1 MYVSFSNSLP
11 YYTHLFIELSKVYTF
26 KRSSYCCTL
35 RFHAHTCRYMSDSEL
50 LYEISNNRQ
59 IVSDIER
66 SNEVIDLE
74 KLFSSLTPGRRRVA
88 VAAVEIYKRQQSQQV
103 ERREIFW
110 SADIYELMGPL
121 IGDLPNEEF
130 WVISLNQSAKLI
142 KKVRISVGGI
152 TQTSADIRLIMRV
165 LIDTRATQFAAVH
178 NHPSGNIRPSNEDKK
193 LTEQLKKAAGLFNI
207 RMIDHVIITNG
218 GYYSFGDEGLI

>member
-1 MYVSFSNSLP
+1 MD
-11 YYTHLFIELSKVYTF
+11 TLFDSP
-26 KRSSYCCTL
+26 
-35 RFHAHTCRYMSDSEL
+35 CRYMSDSEL
-50 LYEISNNRQ
+50 LYEIINNRQ

-103 ERREIFW
+103 ERREIFG

-165 LIDTRATQFAAVH
+165 LIDTGATQFAAVH
-178 NHPSGNIRPSNEDKK
+178 NHPSGNIRPSNEDKR
-193 LTEQLKKAAGLFNI
+193 LTEQLKKAAGLLNI

>member
-1 MYVSFSNSLP
+1 MD
-11 YYTHLFIELSKVYTF
+11 TLFDSP
-26 KRSSYCCTL
+26 
-35 RFHAHTCRYMSDSEL
+35 CRYMSDSEL

-103 ERREIFW
+103 ERREIFG

-178 NHPSGNIRPSNEDKK
+178 NHPSRNIRPSNEDKR

>member
-1 MYVSFSNSLP
+1 MD
-11 YYTHLFIELSKVYTF
+11 TLFDSP
-26 KRSSYCCTL
+26 
-35 RFHAHTCRYMSDSEL
+35 CRYMSDSEL

-74 KLFSSLTPGRRRVA
+74 KLFSSLTPGRRWVA

-103 ERREIFW
+103 ERREIFG
-110 SADIYELMGPL
+110 SADIYKLMGPL

-165 LIDTRATQFAAVH
+165 LIDTGATQFAAVH
-178 NHPSGNIRPSNEDKK
+178 NHPSGNIRPSNEDKR
-193 LTEQLKKAAGLFNI
+193 LTEQLKKAAGLLNI

>member
-1 MYVSFSNSLP
+1 MD
-11 YYTHLFIELSKVYTF
+11 TLFDSP
-26 KRSSYCCTL
+26 
-35 RFHAHTCRYMSDSEL
+35 CRYMSDSEL

-103 ERREIFW
+103 ERREIFG
-110 SADIYELMGPL
+110 SADIYELMGTL

-178 NHPSGNIRPSNEDKK
+178 NHPSGNIRPSNEDKR
-193 LTEQLKKAAGLFNI
+193 LTEQLKKAAGLLNI

>member
-1 MYVSFSNSLP
+1 MN
-11 YYTHLFIELSKVYTF
+11 TLFDND
-26 KRSSYCCTL
+26 
-35 RFHAHTCRYMSDSEL
+35 CRYMSDSEL

-103 ERREIFW
+103 ERREIFG
-110 SADIYELMGPL
+110 SADIYKLMGPL

>member
-1 MYVSFSNSLP
+1 MD
-11 YYTHLFIELSKVYTF
+11 TLFDSP
-26 KRSSYCCTL
+26 
-35 RFHAHTCRYMSDSEL
+35 CRYMSDSEL

-103 ERREIFW
+103 ERREIFG
-110 SADIYELMGPL
+110 SVDIYKLMGPL

-193 LTEQLKKAAGLFNI
+193 LTEQLKKAAGLLNI

>member
-1 MYVSFSNSLP
+1 MN
-11 YYTHLFIELSKVYTF
+11 TLFDND
-26 KRSSYCCTL
+26 
-35 RFHAHTCRYMSDSEL
+35 CRYMSDSEL
-50 LYEISNNRQ
+50 IYEISNNRQ

-193 LTEQLKKAAGLFNI
+193 LTEQLKKAAGLLNI

>member
-1 MYVSFSNSLP
+1 MN
-11 YYTHLFIELSKVYTF
+11 TLFDND
-26 KRSSYCCTL
+26 
-35 RFHAHTCRYMSDSEL
+35 CRYMSDSEL
-50 LYEISNNRQ
+50 IYEISNNRQ

-66 SNEVIDLE
+66 GNEVIDLE

-103 ERREIFW
+103 ERREIFG
-110 SADIYELMGPL
+110 SADIYKLMGPL

-152 TQTSADIRLIMRV
+152 DHTSADIRLIMRV
-165 LIDTRATQFAAVH
+165 LIDTGAVQFTVVH
-178 NHPSGNIRPSNEDKK
+178 NHPSGNSRPSNEDKR

-207 RMIDHVIITNG
+207 RMMDHVIITNG
-218 GYYSFGDEGLI
+218 GYYSFCDEGLI

>member
-1 MYVSFSNSLP
+1 MD
-11 YYTHLFIELSKVYTF
+11 TLFDSP
-26 KRSSYCCTL
+26 
-35 RFHAHTCRYMSDSEL
+35 CRYMSDSEL
-50 LYEISNNRQ
+50 IYEISNNRQ

-103 ERREIFW
+103 ECRQILRSE
-110 SADIYELMGPL
+110 DIYELMGPL

-130 WVISLNQSAKLI
+130 WAISLNQSAKLI

-152 TQTSADIRLIMRV
+152 DQTSADIRLIMRV
-165 LIDTRATQFAAVH
+165 LIDTGATQFAAVH
-178 NHPSGNIRPSNEDKK
+178 NHPSGNIRPSNEDKR
-193 LTEQLKKAAGLFNI
+193 LTEQLKKAAGLLNI

>member
-1 MYVSFSNSLP
+1 MD
-11 YYTHLFIELSKVYTF
+11 TLFDSP
-26 KRSSYCCTL
+26 
-35 RFHAHTCRYMSDSEL
+35 CRYMSDSEL

-103 ERREIFW
+103 ERREIFG
-110 SADIYELMGPL
+110 SADIYKLMGPL

-178 NHPSGNIRPSNEDKK
+178 NHPSGNSRPSNEDKR
-193 LTEQLKKAAGLFNI
+193 LTEQLKKAAGLLNI

>member
-1 MYVSFSNSLP
+1 MD
-11 YYTHLFIELSKVYTF
+11 TLFDSP
-26 KRSSYCCTL
+26 
-35 RFHAHTCRYMSDSEL
+35 CRYMSDSEL

-103 ERREIFW
+103 ERREIFG
-110 SADIYELMGPL
+110 SADIYKLMGPL

-152 TQTSADIRLIMRV
+152 TQTLADIRLIMRV
-165 LIDTRATQFAAVH
+165 LIDTGATQFAAVH
-178 NHPSGNIRPSNEDKK
+178 NHPSGNIRPSNEDKR

>member
-1 MYVSFSNSLP
+1 MD
-11 YYTHLFIELSKVYTF
+11 TLFDSP
-26 KRSSYCCTL
+26 
-35 RFHAHTCRYMSDSEL
+35 CRYMSDSEL

-88 VAAVEIYKRQQSQQV
+88 VAAVEIYKRQQSQQG
-103 ERREIFW
+103 ERREIFG
-110 SADIYELMGPL
+110 SADIYKLMGPL

-165 LIDTRATQFAAVH
+165 LIDTGATQFAAVH
-178 NHPSGNIRPSNEDKK
+178 NHPSGNIRPSNEDKR
-193 LTEQLKKAAGLFNI
+193 LTEQLKKAAGLLNI

>member
-1 MYVSFSNSLP
+1 MD
-11 YYTHLFIELSKVYTF
+11 TLFDSP
-26 KRSSYCCTL
+26 
-35 RFHAHTCRYMSDSEL
+35 CRYMSDSEL

-103 ERREIFW
+103 ERREIFG
-110 SADIYELMGPL
+110 SADIYKLMGPL

-165 LIDTRATQFAAVH
+165 LIDTGATQFAAVH
-178 NHPSGNIRPSNEDKK
+178 NHPSGNIRPSNEDKR
-193 LTEQLKKAAGLFNI
+193 LTEQLKKAAGLLNI
-207 RMIDHVIITNG
+207 RMIDHVIISNG

>member
-1 MYVSFSNSLP
+1 MD
-11 YYTHLFIELSKVYTF
+11 TLFDSP
-26 KRSSYCCTL
+26 
-35 RFHAHTCRYMSDSEL
+35 CRYMSDSEL

-103 ERREIFW
+103 ERREIFG

-152 TQTSADIRLIMRV
+152 DQTSADIRLIMRV
-165 LIDTRATQFAAVH
+165 LIDTGATQFAAVH
-178 NHPSGNIRPSNEDKK
+178 NHPSGNIRPSNEDKR
-193 LTEQLKKAAGLFNI
+193 LTEQLKKAAGLLNI

>member
-1 MYVSFSNSLP
+1 MN
-11 YYTHLFIELSKVYTF
+11 TLFDSP
-26 KRSSYCCTL
+26 
-35 RFHAHTCRYMSDSEL
+35 CRYMSDSEL

-103 ERREIFW
+103 ERREIFGN
-110 SADIYELMGPL
+110 ADIYKLMGPL

-152 TQTSADIRLIMRV
+152 TQTLADIRLIMRV
-165 LIDTRATQFAAVH
+165 LIDTGATQFAAVH
-178 NHPSGNIRPSNEDKK
+178 NHPSGNIRPSNEDKR

-207 RMIDHVIITNG
+207 TMIDHVIITNG

>member
-1 MYVSFSNSLP
+1 ME
-11 YYTHLFIELSKVYTF
+11 TLFDT
-26 KRSSYCCTL
+26 
-35 RFHAHTCRYMSDSEL
+35 ACRYMSDSEL

-66 SNEVIDLE
+66 GNEVIDLE
-74 KLFSSLTPGRRRVA
+74 KLFSSLTPGRKKVA
-88 VAAVEIYKRQQSQQV
+88 MAAVEIYKRQQSQQV
-103 ERREIFW
+103 ERREIFG
-110 SADIYELMGPL
+110 SADIYKLMGPL

-165 LIDTRATQFAAVH
+165 LIDTGATQFAAVH
-178 NHPSGNIRPSNEDKK
+178 NHPSGNSRPSNEDKR
-193 LTEQLKKAAGLFNI
+193 LTEQLNKAAGLFNI
-207 RMIDHVIITNG
+207 RMMDHVIITNG
-218 GYYSFGDEGLI
+218 GYYSFCDEGLI

>member
-1 MYVSFSNSLP
+1 MD
-11 YYTHLFIELSKVYTF
+11 TLFDSP
-26 KRSSYCCTL
+26 
-35 RFHAHTCRYMSDSEL
+35 CRYMSDSEL

-103 ERREIFW
+103 ERREIFG

-152 TQTSADIRLIMRV
+152 TQTLADIRLIMRV
-165 LIDTRATQFAAVH
+165 LIDTGATQFAAVH
-178 NHPSGNIRPSNEDKK
+178 NHPSGNIRPSNEDKR
-193 LTEQLKKAAGLFNI
+193 LTEQLKKAAGLLNI

>member
-1 MYVSFSNSLP
+1 MD
-11 YYTHLFIELSKVYTF
+11 TLFDSP
-26 KRSSYCCTL
+26 
-35 RFHAHTCRYMSDSEL
+35 CRYMSDSEL

-103 ERREIFW
+103 ERREIFG
-110 SADIYELMGPL
+110 SADIYKLMGPL

-193 LTEQLKKAAGLFNI
+193 LTEQLKKAAGLLNI
-207 RMIDHVIITNG
+207 RMIAHVIITNG

>member
-1 MYVSFSNSLP
+1 
-11 YYTHLFIELSKVYTF
+11 
-26 KRSSYCCTL
+26 
-35 RFHAHTCRYMSDSEL
+35 MSDSEL

-103 ERREIFW
+103 ERREIFG
-110 SADIYELMGPL
+110 SADIYKLMGPL

-165 LIDTRATQFAAVH
+165 LIDTGATQFAAVH
-178 NHPSGNIRPSNEDKK
+178 NHPSGNIRPSNEDKR
-193 LTEQLKKAAGLFNI
+193 LTEQLKKAAGLLNI

-218 GYYSFGDEGLI
+218 GYYSVGDEARKRNGTRKAE

>member
-1 MYVSFSNSLP
+1 MD
-11 YYTHLFIELSKVYTF
+11 TLFDSP
-26 KRSSYCCTL
+26 
-35 RFHAHTCRYMSDSEL
+35 CRYMSDSEL

-103 ERREIFW
+103 ERRQIFG
-110 SADIYELMGPL
+110 SADIYKLMGPL

-165 LIDTRATQFAAVH
+165 LIDTGATQFAAVH
-178 NHPSGNIRPSNEDKK
+178 NHPSGNIRPSNEDKR
-193 LTEQLKKAAGLFNI
+193 LTEQLKKAAGLLNI

>member
-1 MYVSFSNSLP
+1 MD
-11 YYTHLFIELSKVYTF
+11 TLFDSP
-26 KRSSYCCTL
+26 
-35 RFHAHTCRYMSDSEL
+35 CRYMSDSEL

-103 ERREIFW
+103 ERREIFG

-152 TQTSADIRLIMRV
+152 DQTSADIRLIMRV
-165 LIDTRATQFAAVH
+165 LIDTGATQFAAVH
-178 NHPSGNIRPSNEDKK
+178 NHPSGNSRPSNEDKR

-207 RMIDHVIITNG
+207 TMIDHVIITNG
-218 GYYSFGDEGLI
+218 EYYSFGDEGLI

>member
-1 MYVSFSNSLP
+1 MD
-11 YYTHLFIELSKVYTF
+11 TLFDSP
-26 KRSSYCCTL
+26 
-35 RFHAHTCRYMSDSEL
+35 CRYMSDSEL

-103 ERREIFW
+103 ERREIFG
-110 SADIYELMGPL
+110 SADIYKLMGPL

-165 LIDTRATQFAAVH
+165 LIDTGATQFAAVH
-178 NHPSGNIRPSNEDKK
+178 NHPSGNIRPSNEDKR
-193 LTEQLKKAAGLFNI
+193 LTEQLKKAAGLLNI

>member
-1 MYVSFSNSLP
+1 MD
-11 YYTHLFIELSKVYTF
+11 TLFDSP
-26 KRSSYCCTL
+26 
-35 RFHAHTCRYMSDSEL
+35 CRYMSDSEL

-103 ERREIFW
+103 ERREIFG
-110 SADIYELMGPL
+110 SADIYKLMGPL

-165 LIDTRATQFAAVH
+165 LIDTGATQFAAVH
-178 NHPSGNIRPSNEDKK
+178 NHPSGNIRPSNEDKR
-193 LTEQLKKAAGLFNI
+193 LTEQLKKAAGLLNI

-218 GYYSFGDEGLI
+218 GYYSFGDEGLIVSIR

>member
-1 MYVSFSNSLP
+1 
-11 YYTHLFIELSKVYTF
+11 
-26 KRSSYCCTL
+26 
-35 RFHAHTCRYMSDSEL
+35 MSDSEL

-103 ERREIFW
+103 ERREIFG
-110 SADIYELMGPL
+110 SADIYKLMGPL

-152 TQTSADIRLIMRV
+152 TQTSADIRLIK
-165 LIDTRATQFAAVH
+165 TGATQFAAVH
-178 NHPSGNIRPSNEDKK
+178 NHPSGNIRPSNEDKR
-193 LTEQLKKAAGLFNI
+193 LTEQLKKAAGLLNI

>member
-1 MYVSFSNSLP
+1 MD
-11 YYTHLFIELSKVYTF
+11 TLFDSP
-26 KRSSYCCTL
+26 
-35 RFHAHTCRYMSDSEL
+35 CRYMSDSEL

-103 ERREIFW
+103 ERREIFG
-110 SADIYELMGPL
+110 SADIYKLMGPL

-165 LIDTRATQFAAVH
+165 LIDTGATQFAAVH
-178 NHPSGNIRPSNEDKK
+178 NHPSGNMRPSNEDKR
-193 LTEQLKKAAGLFNI
+193 LTEQLKKAAGLLNI

>member
-1 MYVSFSNSLP
+1 MD
-11 YYTHLFIELSKVYTF
+11 TLFDSP
-26 KRSSYCCTL
+26 
-35 RFHAHTCRYMSDSEL
+35 CRYMSDSEL

-103 ERREIFW
+103 ERREIFG
-110 SADIYELMGPL
+110 SADIYKLMGPL

-152 TQTSADIRLIMRV
+152 TQTLADIRLIMRV
-165 LIDTRATQFAAVH
+165 LIDTGATQFAAVH

-193 LTEQLKKAAGLFNI
+193 LTEQLKKAAGLLNI

>member
-1 MYVSFSNSLP
+1 MD
-11 YYTHLFIELSKVYTF
+11 TLFDSP
-26 KRSSYCCTL
+26 
-35 RFHAHTCRYMSDSEL
+35 CRYMSDSEL

-103 ERREIFW
+103 ERREIFG
-110 SADIYELMGPL
+110 SADIYKLMGPL

-165 LIDTRATQFAAVH
+165 LIDTGATQFAAVH

>member
-1 MYVSFSNSLP
+1 MD
-11 YYTHLFIELSKVYTF
+11 TLFDSP
-26 KRSSYCCTL
+26 
-35 RFHAHTCRYMSDSEL
+35 CRYMSNSEL

-103 ERREIFW
+103 ERREIFG
-110 SADIYELMGPL
+110 SADIYKLMGPL

-165 LIDTRATQFAAVH
+165 LIDTGATQFAAVH
-178 NHPSGNIRPSNEDKK
+178 NHPSGNIRPSNEDKR
-193 LTEQLKKAAGLFNI
+193 LTEQLKKAAGLLNI

>member
-1 MYVSFSNSLP
+1 MD
-11 YYTHLFIELSKVYTF
+11 TLFDSP
-26 KRSSYCCTL
+26 
-35 RFHAHTCRYMSDSEL
+35 CRYMSDSEL
-50 LYEISNNRQ
+50 LYAISNNRQ

-103 ERREIFW
+103 ERREIFG
-110 SADIYELMGPL
+110 SADIYKLMGPL

-165 LIDTRATQFAAVH
+165 LIDTGATQFAAVH
-178 NHPSGNIRPSNEDKK
+178 NHPSGNIRPSNEDKR
-193 LTEQLKKAAGLFNI
+193 LTEQLKKAAGLLNI

>member
-1 MYVSFSNSLP
+1 MN
-11 YYTHLFIELSKVYTF
+11 TLFDND
-26 KRSSYCCTL
+26 
-35 RFHAHTCRYMSDSEL
+35 CRYMSDSEL
-50 LYEISNNRQ
+50 IYEISNNRQ

-103 ERREIFW
+103 ERREIFG
-110 SADIYELMGPL
+110 SADIYKLMGPL

-193 LTEQLKKAAGLFNI
+193 LTEQLKKAAVLFNI
-207 RMIDHVIITNG
+207 TMIDHVIITNG

>member
-1 MYVSFSNSLP
+1 MN
-11 YYTHLFIELSKVYTF
+11 TLFDND
-26 KRSSYCCTL
+26 
-35 RFHAHTCRYMSDSEL
+35 CRYMSDSEL
-50 LYEISNNRQ
+50 IYEISNNRQ

-66 SNEVIDLE
+66 GNEVIDLE

-103 ERREIFW
+103 ERREIFG
-110 SADIYELMGPL
+110 SADIYKLMGPL

-165 LIDTRATQFAAVH
+165 LIDTGATQFAAVH
-178 NHPSGNIRPSNEDKK
+178 NHPSGNIRPSNEDKR
-193 LTEQLKKAAGLFNI
+193 LTEQLKKAAGLLNI

>member
-1 MYVSFSNSLP
+1 MN
-11 YYTHLFIELSKVYTF
+11 TLFDND
-26 KRSSYCCTL
+26 
-35 RFHAHTCRYMSDSEL
+35 CRYMSDSEL

-103 ERREIFW
+103 ERREIFG

>member
-1 MYVSFSNSLP
+1 MD
-11 YYTHLFIELSKVYTF
+11 TLFDSP
-26 KRSSYCCTL
+26 
-35 RFHAHTCRYMSDSEL
+35 CRYMSDSEL

-103 ERREIFW
+103 KRREIFG
-110 SADIYELMGPL
+110 SADIYKLMGPL

-165 LIDTRATQFAAVH
+165 LIDTGATQFAAVH
-178 NHPSGNIRPSNEDKK
+178 NHPSGNIRPSNEDKR
-193 LTEQLKKAAGLFNI
+193 LTEQLKKAAGLLNI